1 MKIDRR
7 KFLTNTTGIAALS
20 FSPLALLK
28 ANPTKMS
35 MNNFKP
41 IVLAT
46 NWGYEGSVEDFCAK
60 AKKAGYDGIEM
71 WWPMEN
77 KDQEELFNALKK
89 HDLSIGFLIGV
100 GEVDPRK
107 HITAFKQMLSSLL
120 QNTKQKPL
128 YVNCHSGKD
137 YFPFEINNEIIA
149 YTLEQ
154 AKNSGIPILHE
165 THRSR
170 MLYSAPNANTFMEK
184 NPALRITL
192 DISHWCNVHESLLHD
207 QAQTV
212 QLALSRTDH
221 IHARI
226 GHAEGPQVNDP
237 RAPEWAAEVQMHL
250 EWWDAVVQMKIKN
263 GASSLTFLTEFG
275 PPNYMPTMPYTQQPL
290 ANQWEI
296 NVYMMQLLRK
306 RYQQS

>member
-35 MNNFKP
+35 KNNFKP

-120 QNTKQKPL
+120 QNMKQKPL

-221 IHARI
+221 IHARV

-237 RAPEWAAEVQMHL
+237 RAPEWSAEVQKHL